1 MIDSM
6 FVFLMV
12 GITLVA
18 LIKRSEM
25 AIWLFL
31 VAALGSVVT
40 VSNSGPESAMVFFCG
55 ANLILMMA
63 SFANWRI
70 YKLKLPLL
78 IGVLAS
84 ADVVTVFVHY
94 LMLMNDGFT
103 SYACG
108 IIAGTIGYI
117 QLVLVSS
124 MKDSRGVMNDMLSDT
139 WNLFYRVL
147 HIHSNNKNSG
157 RAK

>member
-6 FVFLMV
+6 FTFLMI

-18 LIKRSEM
+18 VIKRTEM
-25 AIWLFL
+25 ALWLFL
-31 VAALGSVVT
+31 IAVLGSVVM
-40 VSNSGPESAMVFFCG
+40 VSNPDPEAALVFFCG
-55 ANLILMMA
+55 ANMILMFA

-70 YKLKLPLL
+70 SKLKLPLL
-78 IGVLAS
+78 MGVLAS
-84 ADVVTVFVHY
+84 AEVVTVFVHY
-94 LMLMNDGFT
+94 LFLMTDGTT

-108 IIAGTIGYI
+108 MIAGTISYI

>member
-25 AIWLFL
+25 ALWLFL

-40 VSNSGPESAMVFFCG
+40 ISNSGPESAMVFFCG
-55 ANLILMMA
+55 ANLILMFA

-78 IGVLAS
+78 IGILAS

-94 LMLMNDGFT
+94 LLLMNEGAA

-108 IIAGTIGYI
+108 LIAGAIGYI
-117 QLVLVSS
+117 QFVLICL
-124 MKDSRGVMNDMLSDT
+124 MKDSKGVMNDMLNDT
-139 WNLFYRVL
+139 WSLLYRSL
-147 HIHSNNKNSG
+147 HIHSNNKNNG

>member
-1 MIDSM
+1 MIDSI
-6 FVFLMV
+6 FTFLMI

-18 LIKRSEM
+18 VIKRTEM
-25 AIWLFL
+25 ALWLFL

-40 VSNSGPESAMVFFCG
+40 ISNSGPESAMVFFCG

-70 YKLKLPLL
+70 SKLKLPLL
-78 IGVLAS
+78 IGILAS

-94 LMLMNDGFT
+94 LFLMNEGVT

-108 IIAGTIGYI
+108 LIAGTISYI

-124 MKDSRGVMNDMLSDT
+124 MKDSRGVMNDMLNDT
-139 WNLFYRVL
+139 WNLFHRVL